1 MPLWVWR
8 DWHAVYAVAL
18 YVLAYGVAVT
28 LACGACRAG
37 LYSLAVAAAA
47 FREGGV
53 QHIPL
58 VQLLMVCLELWRC
71 LCPCE
76 SRLVVFRDEVAEEQC
91 VHSSSLEA
99 WRDGYEYHLDGVLHL
114 QA

>member
-1 MPLWVWR
+1 MLCMLGSYMCW
-8 DWHAVYAVAL
+8 L
-18 YVLAYGVAVT
+18 MGGAVT